1 MPELSPAL
9 YRAGDG
15 EPLVLIHGFTA
26 TWRCWLPVLG
36 LLVPR
41 FEVIA
46 PTLHGHDG
54 GPVAAARRALA
65 RRTRP
70 TTSSRCSTSS
80 ASAPRTSPAT
90 RWAGRWR
97 SSWPSAAA
105 RAASSRS
112 RPAAAGRRTTR
123 ARSSG
128 SSGCSSATS
137 AARAVTERHHE
148 QLLARPGFRRIGMRD
163 IMARGHLM
171 PAEEAVLLTRSST
184 RCSVVDDVFATMRDG
199 SGAGRRPRPGAG
211 ADADRLG
218 RQGPAAADG
227 APRRALPRRRSPASQ
242 FRVLRGLGHTPMWDD
257 PAQIAEL
264 IADFAT
270 AAAAAGNGQAA
281 SVTAARRGRG
291 RPAEAPGARR
301 G

>member
-9 YRAGDG
+9 YRAGEG

-54 GPVAAARRALA
+54 GPVPPQVAHSLAHATDHLELLLDELGVGTAHLAGNSMGGALA
-65 RRTRP
+65 LELAKR
-70 TTSSRCSTSS
+70 
-80 ASAPRTSPAT
+80 
-90 RWAGRWR
+90 G
-97 SSWPSAAA
+97 
-105 RAASSRS
+105 
-112 RPAAAGRRTTR
+112 R
-123 ARSSG
+123 ARSVVAISPG
-128 SSGCSSATS
+128 GGWAEDDAREVERIIRLFKRTQRSA
-137 AARAVTERHHE
+137 RMTERHHE
-148 QLLARPGFRRIGMRD
+148 RLLGRPGFRRIGMRD
-163 IMARGHLM
+163 IMARGNLV

-184 RCSVVDDVFATMRDG
+184 RCSVVDDVFVTMRN
-199 SGAGRRPRPGAG
+199 GAGRVVDLDQVKAPTLVAWGEK
-211 ADADRLG
+211 DRL
-218 RQGPAAADG
+218 
-227 APRRALPRRRSPASQ
+227 LPIDRHAERFRTEIPGGQ

-270 AAAAAGNGQAA
+270 AASAAGNGQAA
-281 SVTAARRGRG
+281 SMT
-291 RPAEAPGARR
+291 GA
-301 G
+301 GSGAG